1 MTRKEL
7 ATIIKARSIWKI
19 DRRRGDYKL
28 PNGERLSEYV
38 YDLVESQLSLDNLGI
53 LTDGNMALL
62 DSEQQVLMPLSLFKP
77 NEKTSED
84 EQAKRIEQFVNEL
97 IG

>member
-38 YDLVESQLSLDNLGI
+38 YDLVESQLALDNLGI
-53 LTDGNMALL
+53 LANGNMAFLNNKI
-62 DSEQQVLMPLSLFKP
+62 LMPAFKP
-77 NEKTSED
+77 NEETTE
-84 EQAKRIEQFVNEL
+84 IEQEERIKNFVDEL

>member
-53 LTDGNMALL
+53 LANGNMAFLNNKI
-62 DSEQQVLMPLSLFKP
+62 LMPAFKP
-77 NEKTSED
+77 NEETTE
-84 EQAKRIEQFVNEL
+84 IEQEDRIQNFVNEL

>member
-19 DRRRGDYKL
+19 DGRRGDYKL
-28 PNGERLSEYV
+28 PSGNRLSEYV
-38 YDLVESQLSLDNLGI
+38 YDLVESQLALDNLGI
-53 LTDGNMALL
+53 LANGNMAFLNNKI
-62 DSEQQVLMPLSLFKP
+62 LMPTFKP
-77 NEKTSED
+77 NEETTE
-84 EQAKRIEQFVNEL
+84 IEQEERIKNFVDEL

>member
-1 MTRKEL
+1 MTRKDL

-28 PNGERLSEYV
+28 PNGERLSAYV
-38 YDLVESQLSLDNLGI
+38 YNLVKTQLELDSLGI
-53 LTDGNMALL
+53 LANGNMAFLNNKI
-62 DSEQQVLMPLSLFKP
+62 LMPAFKP
-77 NEKTSED
+77 NEKTTVTEQED
-84 EQAKRIEQFVNEL
+84 RIQNFVDEL

>member
-53 LTDGNMALL
+53 LANGNMAFLNNKI
-62 DSEQQVLMPLSLFKP
+62 LMPAFKP
-77 NEKTSED
+77 NEETTE
-84 EQAKRIEQFVNEL
+84 IEQEERIKNFVDEL

>member
-28 PNGERLSEYV
+28 PSGNRLSEYV
-38 YDLVESQLSLDNLGI
+38 YDLVESQLALDNLGI
-53 LTDGNMALL
+53 LANGNMAFLNNKI
-62 DSEQQVLMPLSLFKP
+62 LMPAFKP
-77 NEKTSED
+77 NEETTE
-84 EQAKRIEQFVNEL
+84 IEQEERIKNFVDEL

>member
-19 DRRRGDYKL
+19 DRRRGDYRL
-28 PNGERLSEYV
+28 PSGNRLSEYV
-38 YDLVESQLSLDNLGI
+38 YDLVESQLALDNLGI
-53 LTDGNMALL
+53 LANGNMAFLNNKI
-62 DSEQQVLMPLSLFKP
+62 LMPAFKP
-77 NEKTSED
+77 TEETTQD
-84 EQAKRIEQFVNEL
+84 EQVKRIEQFVNEL